1 MDGVSSEANDEND
14 NTERPVRRR
23 HSSILKPPRSP
34 LQDLRGGNE
43 AVQESNVFRSKKSSR
58 RVSFADTIKVFQT
71 ESHMKI
77 GRKSETTGTESK
89 ENVPFIQS
97 KNSENNYCEI
107 TGMST
112 LLCAPIQT
120 QMQQREFSIT
130 ESNHERKHA
139 DDQTVVFSDEN
150 QMDLTAS
157 HTVMIT
163 KGLLGCT
170 ESDKSTKVD
179 TTSFLAN
186 LKHHLENSRVKKE
199 SDFSVEQNISSEK
212 INCSDF
218 IKRLKT
224 GKYNASF
231 STGTDK
237 ENSEI
242 PIHSKESSS
251 ASCIPQTHVPV
262 NIDENSNDRTQ
273 IFREQDAGMNFT
285 QCHTANIQ
293 MLVPIANDANTR
305 EFTGDTAIFG
315 NDCMDLTVNNTI
327 PILPSAGNLSEMED
341 QSQNV
346 IMDVTT
352 EYAVKVP
359 EKKTACENKQSVVFQ
374 NPSRNP
380 EDKMCIIGGHIMET
394 ENHTVTQTSNRDTR
408 PLPMTQESVCFSPS
422 SQGYKTIFYSSC
434 NDAMELTKCFSSMR
448 EEKILLKHDGSSKI
462 CLKAD
467 AMPLLEKTIYSE
479 DDNMDI
485 TKSHT
490 VAIDNQI
497 LKQNQTKGQRAA
509 LPVSKKEAVFPSSIT
524 VLENGKMNVNYSSIP
539 HALKEGLQQNLS
551 NALSVTL
558 SNEKTELLDRDNM
571 DLTES
576 RTSNLGSQVP
586 VVANLVPENVSKSYC
601 YGKSPS
607 EEWEKMAKSRIELS
621 QQPKIISETE
631 SLGKEKDNILR
642 ISPCLGKDTSHS
654 VDYNQDTAVSHNVVS
669 CGGLNKQITPGNNSN
684 TVSSDQLSAMKLYS
698 TEEQSAVNT
707 YSTTI
712 NSHTVKFVLGQHS
725 KQPDPPKKN
734 LGDCT
739 SDCSYD
745 KMLVCSE
752 EEQNMD
758 LTRSHTV
765 VIGFGNSEIQELDQT
780 NLEHTSQRTTVSKQ
794 RTIKLGKCDES
805 AEEIT
810 EALVSNNMD
819 ALEDKNVQKPGFLK
833 ENKNTKI
840 FGRKSFGRLKHD
852 KTVVFSTETGEN
864 DMDITRSYTVEIN
877 HRPLLDD
884 HDSHLVSL
892 PGTSKTILYTGEQDD
907 MEITRSHTT
916 ALECKSVSPGDIT
929 TVDKTVMFV
938 DDHDGLE
945 MTECH
950 TVFIDFQAMEK
961 CMLPNFEDSRRRSL
975 RQSKVTSTEEK
986 VPFPESDKSDYK
998 AAKGNSLTIPDEKS
1012 NSYPVEKAI
1021 AFLTD
1026 DNMKVSKPATLKNIK
1041 DVQKPGFLNELSGRS
1056 QRRKSLRLKNDKA
1069 VVFSESDKNDPD
1081 TSQVCMMETNKKS
1094 ALEDRDF
1101 HLMPS
1106 TSKTVLYSCGQ
1117 DDMEITRS
1125 RTTALVW
1132 ETASPDKITTRPLN
1146 RTVMYVDDQNDLEV
1160 TKSHTV
1166 FIDCQDTKKI
1176 FEEYPK
1182 FGTAKGKKGSCF
1194 SEDDSCVQEVP
1205 TKQELTTENKV
1216 FLHTEQKHHMIPI
1229 VPHHVLSGNQSEKET
1244 MESHRATAGEEVTG
1258 KIVGQTSTSEKAR
1271 VESYHLDSTNRED
1284 MNFINSHVAAIGG
1297 SNDNYSCL
1305 PNAISCFG
1313 KLEGNTMSLCDKDKE
1328 KCNCPFQND
1337 LAYANTL
1344 PCERHVTSETVTA
1357 SAPCLLL
1364 EKQEAIQ
1371 TSTEGQLQCAIT
1383 PLTHQDLI
1391 EEPQNLLASQTLIHT
1406 QNLGEMAKLN
1416 SKPVSFKLPKD
1427 QMETCVDDTCVA
1439 SEPHLTTQQP
1449 ALFPI
1454 GQNNV
1459 NKDDM
1464 KIPKAVDK
1472 VLSIVTGF
1480 SSTSIHE
1487 NKSKMLSNKEQF
1499 SIGCEKELKENSI
1512 VAECKSELTVQ
1523 AIQTQANARQT
1534 SDPVIASNVP
1544 YFSNV
1549 TPNLNNLIG
1558 KIEGLSDFQA
1568 VPKSCP
1574 QEQSLE
1580 VENQTHS
1587 KSVAQVTEMHD
1598 TVSNNV
1604 QDNKN
1609 ENKNSNNGSET
1620 ASDQLK
1626 ALKDKMRRHSLGIF
1640 LPRLPNKRNCSITVT
1655 DDPEQ
1660 VAANT
1665 TVVNQIESQ
1674 PASSKES
1681 VITSVAAKLNLSPS
1695 QFINEEHLPSC
1706 PGEINSSDSICLEA
1720 EDKTLIET
1728 HQNEISPSE
1737 NKVGETLN
1745 QQKRTWVQD
1754 EETDIPNEKKIR
1766 KRESELNDTTK
1777 EQEVFDHQTE
1787 ESMDRNANSVLI
1799 KSLSRTPSSC
1809 SSSLDSIKADGTSLD
1824 FSTLRNSQMESQF
1837 LRDAICEESLKEKLK
1852 DGRITMR
1859 EFFILLQVHILI
1871 QKPRQSNLPAKF
1883 TIGTP
1888 PTPEDLMLRQYV
1900 YGPKTEIYKEDCEA
1914 LRQKIEELK
1923 LSSLNQDKLLTD
1935 INRNLW
1941 EKMRCCSDAELKTF
1955 GAYLNKIK
1963 SCFTKMTKVFT
1974 HQGKVALYG
1983 KLVHSAQHEREKLQ
1997 IRIDEMD
2004 SILKKMSNCLTE
2016 MEKETNNLEDAEK
2029 VNPVEEW
2036 SSEMKAAEKE
2046 LEQLKTEEQVLQR
2059 NLAELKFQK
2068 AQTLAQIDCMKKQT
2082 SRTKELLDQLSLS
2095 EWDIIEWSD
2104 DQAIFTFVYDTI
2116 ELNISFGEPIAG
2128 LSFLGKASKKITEL
2142 KFQSLLD
2149 DKAPPSSLLVHK
2161 LIFQYIEE
2169 QESWKKTCTTQ
2180 HQVPKMLQELSLV
2193 MNHCRLLGEEIEFL
2207 KRWGTYY
2214 NLVNIHVKNTDLTL
2228 LFASSAAFAKFEIT
2242 LYLSARYPSVPVP
2255 FTIQNHIG
2263 STRQD
2268 SIAAILSKV
2277 PLEDNY
2283 LKNVVK
2289 QIYQDLLH
2297 DCHVYH

>member
-14 NTERPVRRR
+14 NTERPVRVR

-34 LQDLRGGNE
+34 LQDLRGGYE

-71 ESHMKI
+71 ESHMKL
-77 GRKSETTGTESK
+77 GRKSETTGTEAK

-120 QMQQREFSIT
+120 QMQQKEFSVT

-163 KGLLGCT
+163 KGILGCT
-170 ESDKSTKVD
+170 ESEKSTKVD
-179 TTSFLAN
+179 TTSFLTN

-199 SDFSVEQNISSEK
+199 SNFSVKQNISSEKK

-231 STGTDK
+231 STGPDK
-237 ENSEI
+237 ENFEI
-242 PIHSKESSS
+242 PIYLKESSS
-251 ASCIPQTHVPV
+251 ASYIPQTHIPV

-293 MLVPIANDANTR
+293 TLVPIAYDANTR

-315 NDCMDLTVNNTI
+315 NDCMDLTLNSTI

-346 IMDVTT
+346 MMNVMTG
-352 EYAVKVP
+352 YATKVP
-359 EKKTACENKQSVVFQ
+359 EKKAACENKQSVVFQ

-380 EDKMCIIGGHIMET
+380 EDKMCIIGGHIIET
-394 ENHTVTQTSNRDTR
+394 EDHTVTQTSSRDTR
-408 PLPMTQESVCFSPS
+408 PLPMTQESMCFSPS
-422 SQGYKTIFYSSC
+422 SQGYKTVFYSSC
-434 NDAMELTKCFSSMR
+434 NDAMELTKYFSSMR

-462 CLKAD
+462 CLNAD

-479 DDNMDI
+479 DDSMDI

-497 LKQNQTKGQRAA
+497 LKQNQTNGQRASI
-509 LPVSKKEAVFPSSIT
+509 SKKETVLPSSIT

-539 HALKEGLQQNLS
+539 DALKEGLQQNLS

-576 RTSNLGSQVP
+576 RTSNLGSQAP
-586 VVANLVPENVSKSYC
+586 VVSNLVPENVSKPYC

-607 EEWEKMAKSRIELS
+607 EEWEKMAKSHIKLS
-621 QQPKIISETE
+621 QQPTIMSETE
-631 SLGKEKDNILR
+631 SWGKEKDNILT
-642 ISPCLGKDTSHS
+642 ISPCLGKDSSHS
-654 VDYNQDTAVSHNVVS
+654 VDCNQDTAVSHNVVS
-669 CGGLNKQITPGNNSN
+669 SGGLNKQITLGNNRN

-698 TEEQSAVNT
+698 TEEQSAMKT
-707 YSTTI
+707 CSAII
-712 NSHTVKFVLGQHS
+712 NSHTVKSVLGQHS

-739 SDCSYD
+739 SDCSDD
-745 KMLVCSE
+745 KMLICSE

-780 NLEHTSQRTTVSKQ
+780 NLEHTSQRTTMSKQ
-794 RTIKLGKCDES
+794 RTIKLGKCDKSPKEK
-805 AEEIT
+805 T
-810 EALVSNNMD
+810 EVLVSNNMD

-840 FGRKSFGRLKHD
+840 FGRESFGRLKHD
-852 KTVVFSTETGEN
+852 KTFRFSTETGGN
-864 DMDITRSYTVEIN
+864 DMDITKSYTVEIN
-877 HRPLLDD
+877 YRPLLDD

-907 MEITRSHTT
+907 MEMTQSHTA
-916 ALECKSVSPGDIT
+916 ALECKTVSPGDIT

-961 CMLPNFEDSRRRSL
+961 CMLPNFEVSKRRSL

-986 VPFPESDKSDYK
+986 VPFPESDKSDDK
-998 AAKGNSLTIPDEKS
+998 AAKGNSLTILDEKS
-1012 NSYPVEKAI
+1012 NSDPVEKAV
-1021 AFLTD
+1021 AFISD
-1026 DNMKVSKPATLKNIK
+1026 DNMKVSKPTTLKNIK

-1069 VVFSESDKNDPD
+1069 IVFSESDKNDPD
-1081 TSQVCMMETNKKS
+1081 TSQ
-1094 ALEDRDF
+1094 
-1101 HLMPS
+1101 
-1106 TSKTVLYSCGQ
+1106 G
-1117 DDMEITRS
+1117 DMEITRS
-1125 RTTALVW
+1125 HTTALVW
-1132 ETASPDKITTRPLN
+1132 ETAAPDKITTRSLN

-1176 FEEYPK
+1176 LEEYPE
-1182 FGTAKGKKGSCF
+1182 FGTAKGKRGSF

-1216 FLHTEQKHHMIPI
+1216 FPHTEQKHHMIPI
-1229 VPHHVLSGNQSEKET
+1229 VPHHVLSGNQSETET

-1258 KIVGQTSTSEKAR
+1258 KTVGQTSTSEKAR
-1271 VESYHLDSTNRED
+1271 VESCHLDSTNRED

-1305 PNAISCFG
+1305 PNAISCLG

-1328 KCNCPFQND
+1328 KGNCPLQND
-1337 LAYANTL
+1337 LAYVNTL
-1344 PCERHVTSETVTA
+1344 PCEHHMTSERVTA
-1357 SAPCLLL
+1357 SAPSLVL
-1364 EKQEAIQ
+1364 EKHEALQ
-1371 TSTEGQLQCAIT
+1371 TSTEGQFQCATT
-1383 PLTHQDLI
+1383 PLKHQDLI
-1391 EEPQNLLASQTLIHT
+1391 EEPQNLLASQTLIHS
-1406 QNLGEMAKLN
+1406 QNLGEMTKLN
-1416 SKPVSFKLPKD
+1416 SKQVSFKPPKD
-1427 QMETCVDDTCVA
+1427 PMEACADDACVA

-1449 ALFPI
+1449 ALLPK

-1464 KIPKAVDK
+1464 KIPKAVDN

-1480 SSTSIHE
+1480 SSTSINE
-1487 NKSKMLSNKEQF
+1487 NKSKMLSNKEF
-1499 SIGCEKELKENSI
+1499 SIACEKELKENSP

-1523 AIQTQANARQT
+1523 AIQTQANARHT
-1534 SDPVIASNVP
+1534 ADLIIASNAP

-1558 KIEGLSDFQA
+1558 KIEGLLDFQA
-1568 VPKSCP
+1568 VPKSHP
-1574 QEQSLE
+1574 QEQLLE

-1587 KSVAQVTEMHD
+1587 KSVVQVTEMHD

-1604 QDNKN
+1604 QDNKD
-1609 ENKNSNNGSET
+1609 ENKNSNNVSET
-1620 ASDQLK
+1620 ASDPLK

-1655 DDPEQ
+1655 DDAEQ

-1665 TVVNQIESQ
+1665 TALNQIESQ
-1674 PASSKES
+1674 LASSKES
-1681 VITSVAAKLNLSPS
+1681 GITSVAAKLNLSPS

-1706 PGEINSSDSICLEA
+1706 TAEINSSDSICLED

-1728 HQNEISPSE
+1728 HQNETSSSE

-1745 QQKRTWVQD
+1745 
-1754 EETDIPNEKKIR
+1754 
-1766 KRESELNDTTK
+1766 
-1777 EQEVFDHQTE
+1777 
-1787 ESMDRNANSVLI
+1787 
-1799 KSLSRTPSSC
+1799 
-1809 SSSLDSIKADGTSLD
+1809 
-1824 FSTLRNSQMESQF
+1824 
-1837 LRDAICEESLKEKLK
+1837 
-1852 DGRITMR
+1852 
-1859 EFFILLQVHILI
+1859 
-1871 QKPRQSNLPAKF
+1871 
-1883 TIGTP
+1883 
-1888 PTPEDLMLRQYV
+1888 
-1900 YGPKTEIYKEDCEA
+1900 
-1914 LRQKIEELK
+1914 RQKK
-1923 LSSLNQDKLLTD
+1923 
-1935 INRNLW
+1935 NL
-1941 EKMRCCSDAELKTF
+1941 
-1955 GAYLNKIK
+1955 GA
-1963 SCFTKMTKVFT
+1963 
-1974 HQGKVALYG
+1974 
-1983 KLVHSAQHEREKLQ
+1983 R
-1997 IRIDEMD
+1997 
-2004 SILKKMSNCLTE
+2004 
-2016 MEKETNNLEDAEK
+2016 
-2029 VNPVEEW
+2029 
-2036 SSEMKAAEKE
+2036 
-2046 LEQLKTEEQVLQR
+2046 
-2059 NLAELKFQK
+2059 
-2068 AQTLAQIDCMKKQT
+2068 
-2082 SRTKELLDQLSLS
+2082 
-2095 EWDIIEWSD
+2095 
-2104 DQAIFTFVYDTI
+2104 
-2116 ELNISFGEPIAG
+2116 
-2128 LSFLGKASKKITEL
+2128 
-2142 KFQSLLD
+2142 
-2149 DKAPPSSLLVHK
+2149 
-2161 LIFQYIEE
+2161 
-2169 QESWKKTCTTQ
+2169 
-2180 HQVPKMLQELSLV
+2180 
-2193 MNHCRLLGEEIEFL
+2193 
-2207 KRWGTYY
+2207 
-2214 NLVNIHVKNTDLTL
+2214 
-2228 LFASSAAFAKFEIT
+2228 
-2242 LYLSARYPSVPVP
+2242 
-2255 FTIQNHIG
+2255 
-2263 STRQD
+2263 
-2268 SIAAILSKV
+2268 
-2277 PLEDNY
+2277 
-2283 LKNVVK
+2283 
-2289 QIYQDLLH
+2289 
-2297 DCHVYH
+2297 